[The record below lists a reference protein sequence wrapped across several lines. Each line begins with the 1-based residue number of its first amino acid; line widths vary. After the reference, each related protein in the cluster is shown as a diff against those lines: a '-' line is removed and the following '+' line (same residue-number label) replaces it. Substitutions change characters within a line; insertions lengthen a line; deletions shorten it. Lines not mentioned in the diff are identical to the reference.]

1 MPHLTCRLPHA
12 QYQLLA
18 VDTGHTACHSTP
30 TVPSRRLDELRDYA
44 DQLDM
49 GKHTVLLCHHGV
61 RSAQAAAI
69 LQKYHDF
76 TTVSNVVGGI
86 DRFSAE
92 VDSGVP
98 RY

>member
-1 MPHLTCRLPHA
+1 MLCIGCLLWRLDPSPA
-12 QYQLLA
+12 
-18 VDTGHTACHSTP
+18 
-30 TVPSRRLDELRDYA
+30 VPSFFYASCRLDELRGHA
-44 DQLDM
+44 DQLDN

-76 TTVSNVVGGI
+76 TKVSNVVGGI
-86 DRFSAE
+86 DRFSVE
-92 VDSGVP
+92 VDCGVP